1 MYFKAISTRVACLLF
16 LASLCAN
23 AFATSASVAVGG
35 GTLFY
40 TETTTTGNCY
50 NGGLTT
56 YTQYRKAHVESPQF
70 GSKAENSISSSLIDS
85 DKKFAFVTDF

>member
-40 TETTTTGNCY
+40 TETAPVIATTV
-50 NGGLTT
+50 GLL
-56 YTQYRKAHVESPQF
+56 VS
-70 GSKAENSISSSLIDS
+70 G
-85 DKKFAFVTDF
+85 

>member
-40 TETTTTGNCY
+40 TETTPVIATTV
-50 NGGLTT
+50 GL
-56 YTQYRKAHVESPQF
+56 QPIHNIERPML
-70 GSKAENSISSSLIDS
+70 NLLSSAPRPKFHLILADR
-85 DKKFAFVTDF
+85 